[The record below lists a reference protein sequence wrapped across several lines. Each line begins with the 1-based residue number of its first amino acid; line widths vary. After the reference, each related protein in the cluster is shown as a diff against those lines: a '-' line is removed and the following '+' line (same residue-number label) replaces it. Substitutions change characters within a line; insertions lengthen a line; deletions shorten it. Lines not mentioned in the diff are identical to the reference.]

1 MPNETEFANTYY
13 DAQLDL
19 ERREKNS
26 NKPRTMM
33 MWKNTLQHTWDQ
45 RPIEEVQKLFDRQPM
60 VMEAIIATQ
69 GGRTKF

>member
-1 MPNETEFANTYY
+1 
-13 DAQLDL
+13 
-19 ERREKNS
+19 
-26 NKPRTMM
+26 M

-60 VMEAIIATQ
+60 VMEAIIAAQ